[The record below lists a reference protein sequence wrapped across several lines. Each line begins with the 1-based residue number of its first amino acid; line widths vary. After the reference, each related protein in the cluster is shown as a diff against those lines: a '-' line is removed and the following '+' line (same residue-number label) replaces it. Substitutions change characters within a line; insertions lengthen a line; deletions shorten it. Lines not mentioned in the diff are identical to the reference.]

1 MTATG
6 QRVRDR
12 VLNDRRV
19 RYVAVGAVSSAVYY
33 ALFAGIYLL
42 TRQHLH
48 YLAVPV
54 LANLGCAVATYP
66 LQRRWVFHAEGPV
79 LAGFLKFYVVCL
91 WAMVFTYA
99 GLPLLV
105 ELAHVP
111 VLLAQAV
118 LIVAAPLLNYQL
130 SRFWAFRR

>member
-1 MTATG
+1 MTTTVFA
-6 QRVRDR
+6 
-12 VLNDRRV
+12 DRRV

-33 ALFAGIYLL
+33 ALFTAIYLT
-42 TRQHLH
+42 TRDHLH

-66 LQRRWVFHAEGPV
+66 LQRRWVFRSTGPV
-79 LAGFLKFYVVCL
+79 LRGFLKFYVICL
-91 WAMVFTYA
+91 WALVFTYA

-111 VLLAQAV
+111 VLPAQAL
-118 LIVAAPLLNYQL
+118 LIVTAPLINYQL